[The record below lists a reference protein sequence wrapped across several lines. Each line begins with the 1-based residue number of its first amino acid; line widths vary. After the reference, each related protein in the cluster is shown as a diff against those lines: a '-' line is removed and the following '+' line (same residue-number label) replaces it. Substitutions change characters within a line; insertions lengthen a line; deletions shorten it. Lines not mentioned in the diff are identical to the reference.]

1 MVCWQQAA
9 KIKNA
14 GFLFSVRNKLE
25 GLNLTANGRT
35 FMNRYA
41 FTLIELLVVIA
52 IIGVLVGMTL
62 PAVQMVRE
70 SGRRTI
76 CLNNLRQVS
85 LGVINYESSHRRFPA
100 GITNPAATPWRS
112 STWLVQVLP
121 FVEQQNAWDQA
132 HQDYRFDP
140 SPFLSHLGMR
150 TPVSTYACASDPDS
164 GVEHYTHGF
173 RLVASTNYL
182 GVNGTDYTTRDG
194 VFYQDSKTRTADIR
208 DGASNT
214 LLIGERPPSPDFWYG
229 WWYAGFGQGAS
240 GSPDM
245 LLGLKEKNDGATHLE
260 TCPPGPYFFS
270 KGKKG
275 EACDTFHF
283 WSYHPGGANFGLCDG
298 SVRFVAYTASDV
310 LPHLATRAGSEIG
323 VLED

>member
-229 WWYAGFGQGAS
+229 
-240 GSPDM
+240 
-245 LLGLKEKNDGATHLE
+245 
-260 TCPPGPYFFS
+260 
-270 KGKKG
+270 
-275 EACDTFHF
+275 
-283 WSYHPGGANFGLCDG
+283 
-298 SVRFVAYTASDV
+298 
-310 LPHLATRAGSEIG
+310 
-323 VLED
+323 